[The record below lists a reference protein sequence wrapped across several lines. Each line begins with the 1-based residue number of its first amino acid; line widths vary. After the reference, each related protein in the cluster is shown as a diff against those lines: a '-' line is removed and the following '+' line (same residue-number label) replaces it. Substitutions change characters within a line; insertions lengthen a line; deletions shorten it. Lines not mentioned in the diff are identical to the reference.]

1 MKRLAFLLAAVV
13 LFTPACDDDDPVDPS
28 VLLPLRF
35 TADMTAA
42 NEVPPVTNADSSATG
57 RMTLTINVTKD
68 SSNNVTAVSS
78 SEFVVNMTG
87 FPAGTVL
94 TGAHIHAA
102 PAGQNAGVLIN
113 TGLAVGEIPVTS
125 GAASF
130 TKSAS
135 LPQLRS
141 SRRRTWSTTR
151 PASTST
157 CTRNSIWAVPS
168 APNWC
173 GCNKP
178 IGGSGIRL

>member
-13 LFTPACDDDDPVDPS
+13 LFTPACDDDDPLDPS

-35 TADMTAA
+35 TADMTPG
-42 NEVPPVTNADSSATG
+42 NEVPPVLNADSTASG

-78 SEFVVNMTG
+78 SEFVVNMSG

-102 PAGQNAGVLIN
+102 PAGQNAPVAIN
-113 TGLAVGEIPVTS
+113 TGLAVGEVPVTG

-130 TKSAS
+130 AKSPPVPITVEQAQNLVNNPS
-135 LPQLRS
+135 GFYFNVHTQLN
-141 SRRRTWSTTR
+141 
-151 PASTST
+151 P
-157 CTRNSIWAVPS
+157 
-168 APNWC
+168 
-173 GCNKP
+173 
-178 IGGSGIRL
+178 GGAIRAQLVRVQ

>member
-1 MKRLAFLLAAVV
+1 MRRLAFLLAAVV

-35 TADMTAA
+35 TADKTPG
-42 NEVPPVTNADSSATG
+42 NEVPAVTNADSTASG

-78 SEFVVNMTG
+78 SEFVVNVTG

-102 PAGQNAGVLIN
+102 PAGTNAGVLIN
-113 TGLAVGEIPVTS
+113 TGLAVGEVPVTS

-130 TKSAS
+130 TTSPLVPITVEQAQN
-135 LPQLRS
+135 LVNNPAGFYFNVHTQL
-141 SRRRTWSTTR
+141 
-151 PASTST
+151 
-157 CTRNSIWAVPS
+157 NL
-168 APNWC
+168 
-173 GCNKP
+173 
-178 IGGSGIRL
+178 GGAIRAQLVRVQ